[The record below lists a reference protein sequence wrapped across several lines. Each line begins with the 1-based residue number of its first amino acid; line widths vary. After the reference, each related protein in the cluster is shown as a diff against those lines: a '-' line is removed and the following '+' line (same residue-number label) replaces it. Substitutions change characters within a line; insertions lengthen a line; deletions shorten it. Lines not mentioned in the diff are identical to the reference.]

1 MKLDG
6 KIISAIGFSVMT
18 ILGGC
23 QTKPVEKAPNLVYV
37 FPDQFRKHAMGFWDT
52 PAFKGA
58 IRTNADPVQT
68 PRLDVFAS
76 EALVFTNM
84 VSNSPICSPH
94 RGSLFTGQFPGKS
107 GVSLNC
113 NSTRP
118 VSSLREDAICISDV
132 LDQKG
137 YDLAYFGKWHMDFP
151 TPNDPVN
158 PGNYVDPRRPAWDA
172 YTPKDQRHGFDYWY
186 SYGTWD
192 VHKDPHYYDTDG
204 KRFDP
209 KEYSAKHEAD
219 EVISYLKNEKG
230 QRNEDNSF
238 AIFVSMNP
246 PHNPYNSLDDCMEED
261 YNRYK
266 DVALEELLK
275 RSNVNLEMQKVA
287 SAPYYFAN
295 VTGVDREFGRIID
308 QLKAMGEYE
317 NTIIVFTSDHGE
329 TMCSQGVT
337 DAKNS
342 IYTEAFEVPFLIRWP
357 GMKRSRI
364 DNLLMGTPDIM
375 PTLLGLMGFGESI
388 PEEVQGFNYA
398 DALVEKLGAPRPT
411 SALYIRNVNGNKDEN
426 GQVISYF
433 PVARGIK
440 THKYTLEFTINRQ
453 NELVSTKF
461 FNDDEDPYQ
470 LHNLPVDKNDPVVQQ
485 LLKEM
490 AYWLKHSEDTW
501 YEQQILSD
509 WIIY

>member
-1 MKLDG
+1 MKMN
-6 KIISAIGFSVMT
+6 KNSWSAIG
-18 ILGGC
+18 LGLAAVLSGC
-23 QTKPVEKAPNLVYV
+23 QNEPVKKMPNVVYV
-37 FPDQFRKHAMGFWDT
+37 FPDQFRKHAMSFWNT
-52 PAFKGA
+52 PEFEGA
-58 IRTNADPVQT
+58 IRTQGDPVKT
-68 PRLDVFAS
+68 PELDKFAK
-76 EALVFTNM
+76 EAVVFTNM
-84 VSNSPICSPH
+84 VSNCPLCSPH
-94 RGSLFTGQFPGKS
+94 RGMLFTGQFPGKS
-107 GVSLNC
+107 GVPLNC
-113 NSTRP
+113 NSSRP

-137 YDLAYFGKWHMDFP
+137 YDLAYFGKWHLDFP
-151 TPNDPVN
+151 TPNDPAN
-158 PGNYVDPRRPAWDA
+158 PGNYVDPRRPAWDG
-172 YTPKDQRHGFDYWY
+172 YTEPEHRHGFDYWY

-192 VHKDPHYYDTDG
+192 VHKDPHYYNNDG

-230 QRNEDNSF
+230 QRDLNNPF

-261 YNRYK
+261 FDLYK
-266 DVALEELLK
+266 DKTAAELLI
-275 RSNVNLEMQKVA
+275 RANVDLKMAKAQ

-317 NTIIVFTSDHGE
+317 NTIVVFTSDHGE
-329 TMCSQGVT
+329 TMTSQGIK

-357 GMKRSRI
+357 GLEKNRL
-364 DNLLMGTPDIM
+364 DNLLMGSPDIM
-375 PTLLGLMGFGESI
+375 PTLLGLMGFEASI

-398 DALVEKLGAPRPT
+398 GTLLGDQHAVRPQ
-411 SALYIRNVNGNKDEN
+411 SALYIRNVNGDKDEN

-433 PVARGIK
+433 PIARGIK
-440 THKYTLEFTINRQ
+440 THRYTLELAINKKY
-453 NELVSTKF
+453 ELVGTKF
-461 FNDDEDPYQ
+461 FDDDQDPYQ
-470 LHNLPVDKNDPVVQQ
+470 LNNLPVDKNDPKVQA

-490 AYWLKHSEDTW
+490 AYWLKHSDDPW
-501 YEQQILSD
+501 FQQGVLSD
-509 WIIY
+509 WLTY